1 MSNVV
6 YCEFCK
12 ESFDIKKW
20 VSHRNECKKNPYT
33 IVECRYCKKEFNQ
46 DKIQNHLIKCKKNL
60 KNTEEK
66 FIICN
71 CQYCN
76 NRIQEKNLLWHE
88 YNCSKNPKNW
98 KEIEI
103 VDMKKEENK
112 IVTPKKLISKN
123 NNKIF
128 VVCEYCEELI
138 EKNKIEIHFR
148 FNHKYKE
155 LKYKPYKEDKS
166 YKGNN
171 VYITNDNGSVEFLGK
186 QEKTEVKLNKN
197 KNILK
202 SNDSYYNST
211 TKDNTAFSIRD
222 NGKFG
227 SMPLYDNYDEES
239 DA

>member
-20 VSHRNECKKNPYT
+20 TSHRDKCKKNPYT
-33 IVECRYCKKEFNQ
+33 IIECRYCKKEFNQ
-46 DKIQNHLIKCKKNL
+46 DKIQNHLIKCKKHYEKISKKNIFIKCEHCNKKVL
-60 KNTEEK
+60 K
-66 FIICN
+66 
-71 CQYCN
+71 
-76 NRIQEKNLLWHE
+76 E
-88 YNCSKNPKNW
+88 YFVYHNSRCTKNPKNW
-98 KEIEI
+98 NVNDSI
-103 VDMKKEENK
+103 VEDNNESSNIK
-112 IVTPKKLISKN
+112 ILKDSFYPKKN
-123 NNKIF
+123 NQKVNQ
-128 VVCEYCEELI
+128 YT
-138 EKNKIEIHFR
+138 
-148 FNHKYKE
+148 
-155 LKYKPYKEDKS
+155 
-166 YKGNN
+166 GNN
-171 VYITNDNGSVEFLGK
+171 VYITNDDGSVEFLGK

-239 DA
+239 NA